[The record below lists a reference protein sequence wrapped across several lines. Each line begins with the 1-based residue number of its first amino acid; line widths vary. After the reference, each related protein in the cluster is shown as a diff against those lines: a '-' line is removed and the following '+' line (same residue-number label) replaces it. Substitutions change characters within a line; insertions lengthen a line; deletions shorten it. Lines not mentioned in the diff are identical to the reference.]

1 MIDTDGAVVH
11 EVRVE
16 LAPDEV
22 FDFFIDPARL
32 VRWIGLSAS
41 LDPVAG
47 GAFRFEVQPGQFCEG
62 EYVEVRRPTFVSF
75 TWGWTD
81 PGWRL
86 PPGASLVSVELAP
99 AGDGTR
105 VRLRHSRLPGDLRP
119 IHDEGWTT
127 FLERL
132 VAATAGHEPA
142 EYPPTGTPP

>member
-1 MIDTDGAVVH
+1 VIDSDGAVVH
-11 EVRVE
+11 EVHVD

-41 LDPVAG
+41 LEPVAG
-47 GAFRFEVQPGQFCEG
+47 GSFRFEVQPGQFCEG
-62 EYVEVRRPTFVSF
+62 EYVEVRRPTLVSF

-81 PGWRL
+81 PAWRL
-86 PPGASLVSVELAP
+86 PPGASLVSVQLAP

-105 VRLRHSRLPGDLRP
+105 VRLTHSRLPSDLRP

-132 VAATAGHEPA
+132 VATAVGHEPA
-142 EYPPTGTPP
+142 EYPPTGAPS

>member
-1 MIDTDGAVVH
+1 MIDSDAVVH
-11 EVRVE
+11 EVQVE

-22 FDFFIDPARL
+22 CEVFCDPARL
-32 VRWIGLSAS
+32 VRWLGLSAS

-62 EYVEVRRPTFVSF
+62 EYVEIRRPAFVSF
-75 TWGWTD
+75 T
-81 PGWRL
+81 
-86 PPGASLVSVELAP
+86 VEWSP

-105 VRLRHSRLPGDLRP
+105 VRLTHSRLPGDLRA

-132 VAATAGHEPA
+132 VATAVGHEPT